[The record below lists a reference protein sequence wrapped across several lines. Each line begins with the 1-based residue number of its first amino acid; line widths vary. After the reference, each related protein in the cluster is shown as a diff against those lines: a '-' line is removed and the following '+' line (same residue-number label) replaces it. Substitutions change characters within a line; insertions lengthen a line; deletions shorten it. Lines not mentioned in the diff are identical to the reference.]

1 MKLLLVEDDPG
12 LGRIVSRS
20 LVEAGYSV
28 DTAED
33 GCDGLELALG
43 GRYGVIV
50 LDVLLP
56 GVDGLEISRRLR
68 AGAVSTPILM
78 LTVRDAIRDRVAG
91 LDAGAD
97 DYLTKPFALA
107 ELLARIRALSRRGP
121 EAAPIEYLSVGDLTI
136 DVARHEVRR
145 GGRAIE
151 LTAREFALLEYL
163 VRNAGRVLTKD
174 QIMDQIWGYDS
185 DVSSNVVEIYIH
197 YLRNRVDRGF
207 ALPLIR
213 TVRRFGYAVKA

>member
-1 MKLLLVEDDPG
+1 MDLLLVEDDPG

-20 LVEAGYSV
+20 LVEAGYGV
-28 DTAED
+28 DVAQD
-33 GCDGLELALG
+33 GCAGLDLALS

-56 GVDGLEISRRLR
+56 GVGGLEISRRLR
-68 AGAVSTPILM
+68 ASAVATPILM
-78 LTVRDAIRDRVAG
+78 LTVRDAIHDRVAG

-121 EAAPIEYLSVGDLTI
+121 GAGLVDWLSVGDLTI

-145 GGRAIE
+145 AGREIE
-151 LTAREFALLEYL
+151 LTAKEFALLEYL
-163 VRNAGRVLTKD
+163 VRNAGRVLTKG
-174 QIMDQIWGYDS
+174 QIMDQIWGYDA

-213 TVRRFGYAVKA
+213 TIRRFGYAVKA